1 MQSKIWYYRFN
12 NEDNGFLWSGRISSS
27 VGITISQAKHFI
39 RKKHNFQK
47 LPARTIVLSENDL
60 KD

>member
-1 MQSKIWYYRFN
+1 MKSNIWYYRFD

-27 VGITISQAKHFI
+27 LGISLSQAKHFI
-39 RKKHNFQK
+39 RKKHNMAK
-47 LPARTIVLSENDL
+47 LPARTIILSEFDL